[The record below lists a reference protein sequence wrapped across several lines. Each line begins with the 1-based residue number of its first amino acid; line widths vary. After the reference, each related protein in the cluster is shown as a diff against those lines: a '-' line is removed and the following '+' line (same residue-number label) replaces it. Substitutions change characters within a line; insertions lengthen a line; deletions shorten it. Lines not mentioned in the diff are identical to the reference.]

1 MAHAG
6 DDGRSLPK
14 LQPGEVFAGRYQIV
28 QPLGGGLLGQL
39 YQVKHLR
46 YGQNLVL
53 KVYYPG
59 TVASPEARQAFKSEF
74 DRLKQARHPGVVR
87 YFEQGDWP
95 EANTKYCTME
105 FINGSNLRTL
115 MNELKSQG
123 HPMAPQDAIQIML
136 RLLETLK
143 AVHPS
148 GVTHRNIKPE
158 EVMIVARGK
167 AKDKVQWDLRLS
179 DFALAT
185 APADWITEVAPDK
198 LPFMAPEVKGY
209 GGTIG
214 PRADVFSVGALFYE
228 MVTGAAWDEGT
239 PATRRKPSL
248 PKKIDDVL
256 ELSLAQSQSDRFD
269 SAESM
274 LQEFNQLAN
283 LSFDDE
289 KRRMSKYT
297 PLYVLVGLLVL
308 GAFIG
313 YLYNLSPTK
322 KEVPLAEQWQ
332 TIRDAVR
339 SDANFKQE
347 TPEQIA
353 AAQAKEKDMVYIPK
367 GAFLSGSL
375 PGEPNARKTDP
386 PAQLRNGENV
396 KLSVVSFNGFYI
408 DKYEFPNKP
417 GAVAT
422 TGLNYND
429 AEASCNKLGK
439 RLCTPAEWERACKG
453 EELYIYSYGDTY
465 DEKIC
470 PKAPGNVDATP
481 DCKSSYGV
489 VNLSGGVPEWTNGA
503 AAGAGDRRIIKGG
516 ETGAETWGTRC
527 AAVTD
532 DAMTFNNPA
541 VGFRCCK

>member
-59 TVASPEARQAFKSEF
+59 TVATAEARQAFKSEF

-115 MNELKSQG
+115 MNELKTQG

-167 AKDKVQWDLRLS
+167 ARDKVQWDLRLS

-185 APADWITEVAPDK
+185 APVDWITEVPADK
-198 LPFMAPEVKGY
+198 LPYMAPEVKGY
-209 GGTIG
+209 GGSVG
-214 PRADVFSVGALFYE
+214 PRADVYSVGALFYE

-256 ELSLAQSQSDRFD
+256 ELSLAQNTTDRFD

-274 LQEFNQLAN
+274 LLEFNQLAN

-289 KRRMSKYT
+289 TRKMSRFT
-297 PLYVLVGLLVL
+297 PLYVLVGLIVL
-308 GAFIG
+308 GAFIA
-313 YLYNLSPTK
+313 YLYNLSPNK
-322 KEVPLAEQWQ
+322 KEVPLAERWQ
-332 TIRDAVR
+332 AIRDAVR
-339 SDANFKQE
+339 NDPKFKQE
-347 TPEQIA
+347 TPEQIE
-353 AAQAKEKDMVYIPK
+353 AAQAKQKEMIYVPAGVY
-367 GAFLSGSL
+367 LSGSL
-375 PGEPNARKTDP
+375 PEEPNARSTDP
-386 PAQLRNGENV
+386 RAEVRAGESV
-396 KLSVVSFNGFYI
+396 KLAVVELKGFYI
-408 DKYEFPNKP
+408 DTYEFPNKP
-417 GAVAT
+417 GAPAT

-439 RLCTPAEWERACKG
+439 RLCTSQEWERACKG
-453 EELYIYSYGDTY
+453 ENLTIFSYGDTY
-465 DEKIC
+465 DESKC
-470 PKAPGNVDATP
+470 PKSAGNVDASP
-481 DCKSSYGV
+481 ECKSSFGV
-489 VNLSGGVPEWTNGA
+489 INLSGGVPEWTYGA
-503 AAGAGDRRIIKGG
+503 AAGAIDRRIIKGG
-516 ETGAETWGTRC
+516 EVGAELWGTRC

-532 DAMTFNNPA
+532 DAITFNNPN